1 VPLAEEATGRTGT
14 QVCSVAF
21 GHLSLARG
29 ILLERTPPSGRLG
42 LGGVV
47 DECREEPGETLRGRD
62 DKRAEER
69 LVP

>member
-1 VPLAEEATGRTGT
+1 VPLAEEATSRTGT
-14 QVCSVAF
+14 QVFSAAF

-29 ILLERTPPSGRLG
+29 IRPLRTNPRRRLG
-42 LGGVV
+42 LGCVV
-47 DECREEPGETLRGRD
+47 DERGEEPGEALRGRD